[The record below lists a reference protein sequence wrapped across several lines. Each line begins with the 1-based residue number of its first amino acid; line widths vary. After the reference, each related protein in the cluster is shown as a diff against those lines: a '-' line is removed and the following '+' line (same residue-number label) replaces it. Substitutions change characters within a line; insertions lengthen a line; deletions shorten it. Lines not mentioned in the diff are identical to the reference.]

1 MASAPR
7 PRCKVPRPRCRRPD
21 VAAKLEEED
30 AALNDAG
37 PDECHFF
44 RTAGFSYAFFF
55 FLFLF
60 LFLFSVVIVVA
71 VVLLFSATD
80 PSATSP
86 SPGRRWRVL
95 ANGIFST
102 AQRLSS
108 SYPVQ

>member
-1 MASAPR
+1 
-7 PRCKVPRPRCRRPD
+7 VPRPRCRRPD

-44 RTAGFSYAFFF
+44 RTAGFSFAFFF
-55 FLFLF
+55 FFFLF

-86 SPGRRWRVL
+86 SPGRR
-95 ANGIFST
+95 
-102 AQRLSS
+102 
-108 SYPVQ
+108 